1 MSEPI
6 LVTGGTGTLGRQVVR
21 RLREAGREVRVL
33 SRGAQEGPA
42 RIPDVEYVQGDLLK
56 DSGLAPALEGV
67 RTILHCASDK
77 KGDEKATANL
87 VRAAQALPQAP
98 HVLYVSI
105 VGVDDVTF
113 GYFKSKRDS
122 EHVLMDSGL
131 PWTIMRATQ
140 FYDLILKGA
149 KSGARFPVVPVPS
162 GFLVQPIDPD
172 EVAARLVELALGQ
185 PAGRVPDMA
194 GPEVTSA
201 ADLIKR
207 YLHANSRRKKVLQV
221 WMPGLGKI
229 RAGKL
234 LVQDGEGHDGRTTWE
249 EFLAAKAGV

>member
-6 LVTGGTGTLGRQVVR
+6 LVTGGTGTLGRQVVW
-21 RLREAGREVRVL
+21 RLRDAGRDVRVL
-33 SRGAQEGPA
+33 SRRAQEGAAKVPG
-42 RIPDVEYVQGDLLK
+42 VEYVQGDLLK
-56 DSGLAPALEGV
+56 DQGIAEALDGV
-67 RTILHCASDK
+67 RTVMHCASDK

-87 VRAAQALPQAP
+87 VRAAGALPEAP
-98 HVLYVSI
+98 HLLYVSI

-122 EHVLMDSGL
+122 ERVITDSAL

-149 KSGARFPVVPVPS
+149 KSGARFPVVPVPA

-172 EVAARLVELALGQ
+172 EVAARLVELALGE

-207 YLHANSRRKKVLQV
+207 YLHANSRRKKVLQL

-229 RAGKL
+229 KEGKL
-234 LVQDGEGHDGRTTWE
+234 LVQDGEGQDGRRTWE
-249 EFLAAKAGV
+249 EFLAAKAGA